1 MISLET
7 WVEELPKKKFFP
19 RENTTD
25 CLVTIS
31 MLISNRIDTVEKC
44 FESFRPLLE
53 QIPSEFIAVDTV
65 GDEKSDGSVDVARK
79 YADKIV
85 HFEWCD
91 DFAAARNAGLKEARG
106 KWLIY
111 LDDDE
116 WFDDV
121 GPLIDFFSKPELY
134 ENYDRVSMM
143 EHSYTSVSQIEYNT
157 NEFSRISVILPEAEF
172 VDPVH
177 EHLKGINY
185 KNEYTIKNTF
195 IHHVGYIGKV
205 GDKKS
210 NRNRKIMDKEL
221 KKHPENLHLW
231 IQQIA
236 GAGDDTDEMLKLSEK
251 AVSELKRLKFDDWN
265 NQNWIEIFLYRMKG
279 YAQLKRWDE
288 LDKNVDE
295 FLENVKDIFYGGVV
309 ARFELSRDLVDLGV
323 EKASD
328 WIHMYFDALE
338 YCQKNDKKPVE
349 ISYFLSGDINSND
362 MYKMVSMYFNL
373 CLKDNKDNA
382 YENIGKMIFD
392 VPWEIFDEKRKDVLA
407 FGLKQAISEE
417 DKETVKFLCDAF
429 MHDKSMSKEFFEQL
443 DRVDIGIESDAAQ
456 ENFDQ
461 LIESVDDVKNE
472 SLWIKQHAR
481 KKVSEDELERS
492 LGDETTFAYP
502 NEDLIRIC
510 VKNGISPQKY
520 VEKVSFED
528 VEKSVGA
535 IIAKEENHLDRIP
548 LFASEIEKN
557 WENSVLRNY
566 LLAALRKRYIFQ
578 GTMPLNKALGES
590 EKYCRNMIEYAE
602 SIYLTELCDSAS
614 VLLPKEIR
622 FAILFEKALKLKKSG
637 ALKECLAYLQRS
649 LDVFNESET
658 LIRRIIQEIEL
669 DQRKQIKVD
678 DEMAMLGNQVKSQI
692 IALISQGQNEVAAR
706 LLKELKQIT
715 PEDPDLA
722 TLEKLCQP

>member
-1 MISLET
+1 MET
-7 WVEELPKKKFFP
+7 WVEELPKKKFFS
-19 RENTTD
+19 RVNTTE

-91 DFAAARNAGLKEARG
+91 DFAEARNAGLKEARG

-143 EHSYTSVSQIEYNT
+143 EHSYASVSQIEYGT
-157 NEFSRISVILPEAEF
+157 NQFSRISVILPEAEF

-195 IHHVGYIGKV
+195 IHHVGYIGKI
-205 GDKKS
+205 GDKKTD
-210 NRNRKIMDKEL
+210 RNRKIMDKEL

-279 YAQLKRWDE
+279 YARLKRWDE
-288 LDKNVDE
+288 LDRNVDE
-295 FLENVKDIFYGGVV
+295 FLENVKDIFYGGV
-309 ARFELSRDLVDLGV
+309 ASRFELSRDLADLGV

-382 YENIGKMIFD
+382 YENIRKMIFE

-407 FGLKQAISEE
+407 FGLKQVISEE

-443 DRVDIGIESDAAQ
+443 DRVDIGIESDTAQ
-456 ENFDQ
+456 KNFDQ
-461 LIESVDDVKNE
+461 LIESIDYVASD
-472 SLWIKQHAR
+472 SLWVKQHAR

-502 NEDLIRIC
+502 NEDLVRIC
-510 VKNGISPQKY
+510 IRNGISPQKY

-535 IIAKEENHLDRIP
+535 IVAKEENHLDRIP
-548 LFASEIEKN
+548 LFAAEIEN
-557 WENSVLRNY
+557 VWQSSVQRNY
-566 LLAALRKRYIFQ
+566 LLASLRKRYIFQ
-578 GTMPLNKALGES
+578 GTMSLNKVLVES
-590 EKYCRNMIEYAE
+590 EKYCRNMIEYAK
-602 SIYLTELCDSAS
+602 SIYLTKLCDSAS

-622 FAILFEKALKLKKSG
+622 FAILFEKALELKKSG
-637 ALKECLAYLQRS
+637 VLKECLAYLQQS
-649 LDVFNESET
+649 LDIFNEAET

-669 DQRKQIKVD
+669 DQRKQAKVN
-678 DEMAMLGNQVKSQI
+678 DEMIKLGNQVKSQI
-692 IALISQGQNEVAAR
+692 IALISQGQNEVAAS
-706 LLKELKQIT
+706 LLNELKQIT
-715 PEDPDLA
+715 PSDPDLA
-722 TLEKLCQP
+722 TLEKLCQA

>member
-1 MISLET
+1 MET

-19 RENTTD
+19 RVNTTD

-143 EHSYTSVSQIEYNT
+143 EHSYASVSQIEYAT
-157 NEFSRISVILPEAEF
+157 NEFSRISVIVPEAEF

-185 KNEYTIKNTF
+185 RNEYTIKNTF

-205 GDKKS
+205 GNEKS
-210 NRNRKIMDKEL
+210 DRNRKIMDKEL

-236 GAGDDTDEMLKLSEK
+236 GAGGDTDEMLKLSEK
-251 AVSELKRLKFDDWN
+251 AVSELKRLKLDDWN

-279 YAQLKRWDE
+279 YSQLKRWDD

-295 FLENVKDIFYGGVV
+295 FLENVKDIFYRGV
-309 ARFELSRDLVDLGV
+309 AAECEISRDWVDLGV
-323 EKASD
+323 KKASD

-349 ISYFLSGDINSND
+349 ISYFLSRDINSND

-382 YENIGKMIFD
+382 YENIRKMIFD

-407 FGLKQAISEE
+407 FGLKQAVNEE
-417 DKETVKFLCDAF
+417 DKETVKFLCDSF
-429 MHDKSMSKEFFEQL
+429 MHDEIMSEEFFEQL
-443 DRVDIGIESDAAQ
+443 DRVDIEIESDTAQ

-461 LIESVDDVKNE
+461 LIESIDDVA
-472 SLWIKQHAR
+472 SDFLWIKQHAR
-481 KKVSEDELERS
+481 KEVSEDELERS

-528 VEKSVGA
+528 VEKSVSA
-535 IIAKEENHLDRIP
+535 IVAKEENHLDRIP
-548 LFASEIEKN
+548 LFASEIEKK
-557 WENSVLRNY
+557 WKNSVQRNY

-578 GTMPLNKALGES
+578 GTMPLNKVLEES

-602 SIYLTELCDSAS
+602 SIYLTELCDSAA

-622 FAILFEKALKLKKSG
+622 FSILFEKALKLKKSG
-637 ALKECLAYLQRS
+637 ALKECLAYLQQS
-649 LDVFNESET
+649 LDIFNEAET

-669 DQRKQIKVD
+669 DQRKQVKVS
-678 DEMAMLGNQVKSQI
+678 DEMIKLGNQVKSQI
-692 IALISQGQNEVAAR
+692 IALISQGQNEVAAG
-706 LLKELKQIT
+706 LLNELKQIT

>member
-1 MISLET
+1 MET
-7 WVEELPKKKFFP
+7 WVEELPKKKFFS
-19 RENTTD
+19 RVNTTE

-31 MLISNRIDTVEKC
+31 MLVSNQIDTVEKC

-65 GDEKSDGSVDVARK
+65 GDEKSDGSIDVARK

-143 EHSYTSVSQIEYNT
+143 EHSYTSVSQIEYAT

-185 KNEYTIKNTF
+185 RNEYTIKNTF

-205 GDKKS
+205 VDKKTD
-210 NRNRKIMDKEL
+210 RNRKIMDKEL

-236 GAGDDTDEMLKLSEK
+236 GVGNDTDEMLKLSEK
-251 AVSELKRLKFDDWN
+251 SVSELKRLKLDDWN

-295 FLENVKDIFYGGVV
+295 FLENVKDIFYGGVA

-328 WIHMYFDALE
+328 WIRMYFDALE

-382 YENIGKMIFD
+382 YENIRKMIFD

-407 FGLKQAISEE
+407 FGLKQAINEE
-417 DKETVKFLCDAF
+417 DKETVKFLCDSF
-429 MHDKSMSKEFFEQL
+429 MHDEIMCEEFFEQL
-443 DRVDIGIESDAAQ
+443 DRVDIGIESETAQ

-461 LIESVDDVKNE
+461 LIESIDDVT
-472 SLWIKQHAR
+472 SDSFWIKQHAR
-481 KKVSEDELERS
+481 KNVSEDELKRS
-492 LGDETTFAYP
+492 LSDEITFAYP
-502 NEDLIRIC
+502 NEDLVRIC

-520 VEKVSFED
+520 VEGASFEE
-528 VEKSVGA
+528 VEESVGA
-535 IIAKEENHLDRIP
+535 IVAKEENHLDRIP
-548 LFASEIEKN
+548 LFAAEIEN
-557 WENSVLRNY
+557 IWESSVQRNY
-566 LLAALRKRYIFQ
+566 LLAALRKRYILQ
-578 GTMPLNKALGES
+578 GTMVLSKVMDES
-590 EKYCRNMIEYAE
+590 EKYCKNMIEYANN
-602 SIYLTELCDSAS
+602 IYLPELCDSVS
-614 VLLPKEIR
+614 ELLPAEVR
-622 FAILFEKALKLKKSG
+622 FAILFGKALKFKKDNH
-637 ALKECLAYLQRS
+637 LKECLTYLQKALEVFKYSES
-649 LDVFNESET
+649 L
-658 LIRRIIQEIEL
+658 IKRIIQSIEL
-669 DQRKQIKVD
+669 DQRKQIKVNG
-678 DEMAMLGNQVKSQI
+678 EMARLGNQVKSQI
-692 IALISQGQNEVAAR
+692 IALISQGQNEVAAG
-706 LLKELKQIT
+706 LLNELKQIT
-715 PEDPDLA
+715 PEDSDLE
-722 TLEKLCQP
+722 TLEKLCQS

>member
-1 MISLET
+1 MIDLET

-19 RENTTD
+19 RVNTTD

-85 HFEWCD
+85 HFKWCD
-91 DFAAARNAGLKEARG
+91 DFAAARNAGLREARG

-116 WFDDV
+116 WFDDA

-143 EHSYTSVSQIEYNT
+143 EHSYTFVSQIEYAT

-185 KNEYTIKNTF
+185 RNEYTIKNTF

-205 GDKKS
+205 GDKKTD
-210 NRNRKIMDKEL
+210 RNRKIMDKEL
-221 KKHPENLHLW
+221 KKHPGNLHLW
-231 IQQIA
+231 LQQIA
-236 GAGDDTDEMLKLSEK
+236 GAGNDTDEMLKLSEK
-251 AVSELKRLKFDDWN
+251 AVSELKRLKLDDWN

-295 FLENVKDIFYGGVV
+295 FLENVKDIFYGGVA

-349 ISYFLSGDINSND
+349 ISYFLSRDINSND

-373 CLKDNKDNA
+373 CLKDNKDNE
-382 YENIGKMIFD
+382 YENIRKMIFD
-392 VPWEIFDEKRKDVLA
+392 VPWEIFDEKRKDILA
-407 FGLKQAISEE
+407 FGLKQSINEE
-417 DKETVKFLCDAF
+417 DKETVKFLCDTF
-429 MHDKSMSKEFFEQL
+429 IHDEIMSEEFFEQL
-443 DRVDIGIESDAAQ
+443 DRVDIGIESDTAQ
-456 ENFDQ
+456 EKFDQ
-461 LIESVDDVKNE
+461 LIESIDVENE

-492 LGDETTFAYP
+492 LSTETTFAYP
-502 NEDLIRIC
+502 NEDLVRIC
-510 VKNGISPQKY
+510 IRNGISPQKY

-528 VEKSVGA
+528 VEKSVSA
-535 IIAKEENHLDRIP
+535 IVAKEENHLDRIP
-548 LFASEIEKN
+548 LFAAEIEKN
-557 WENSVLRNY
+557 WENSVQRNY
-566 LLAALRKRYIFQ
+566 LLAALRKRYILQ
-578 GTMPLNKALGES
+578 GTMVLNKVLEES
-590 EKYCRNMIEYAE
+590 EKYCRNMIEYAK
-602 SIYLTELCDSAS
+602 SVYLPELCESAS

-622 FAILFEKALKLKKSG
+622 FASLFEKALELKKSG
-637 ALKECLAYLQRS
+637 ALKECLAYLQQS
-649 LDVFNESET
+649 LDVFNETET

-678 DEMAMLGNQVKSQI
+678 DEMARLGNQVKSQI
-692 IALISQGQNEVAAR
+692 IALISQGQNAVAAG

-722 TLEKLCQP
+722 TLEKLCQA

>member
-1 MISLET
+1 MET

-19 RENTTD
+19 RVNTTD

-91 DFAAARNAGLKEARG
+91 DFAKARNAGLKEARG

-143 EHSYTSVSQIEYNT
+143 EHSYASVSQIEYNT
-157 NEFSRISVILPEAEF
+157 NEFSRISVIVPEAEF

-185 KNEYTIKNTF
+185 RNEYIIKNTF
-195 IHHVGYIGKV
+195 IHHVGYVGKV
-205 GDKKS
+205 GDKKTD
-210 NRNRKIMDKEL
+210 RNRKIMDKEL

-236 GAGDDTDEMLKLSEK
+236 GAGGDTDEMLKLSEK
-251 AVSELKRLKFDDWN
+251 AVSELKRLKLDNWN

-295 FLENVKDIFYGGVV
+295 FLENVKDIFYRGVT
-309 ARFELSRDLVDLGV
+309 AECELSRDWVDLGV

-328 WIHMYFDALE
+328 WIYMYFDALE

-349 ISYFLSGDINSND
+349 ISYFLSRDINSND
-362 MYKMVSMYFNL
+362 MYKMVSMYFDL

-382 YENIGKMIFD
+382 YENIRKMIFD

-407 FGLKQAISEE
+407 FGLKQSINEE

-429 MHDKSMSKEFFEQL
+429 MNDKSMIKEFFEQL
-443 DRVDIGIESDAAQ
+443 DRVDIGIESDTAQ

-461 LIESVDDVKNE
+461 LIESIDFKNE

-481 KKVSEDELERS
+481 KNVSEDELKRS

-502 NEDLIRIC
+502 NEDLVRIC

-535 IIAKEENHLDRIP
+535 IVAKEENHLDRIP
-548 LFASEIEKN
+548 LFASEIERT
-557 WENSVLRNY
+557 WESSVQRNY

-578 GTMPLNKALGES
+578 GTMPLNKVLEES
-590 EKYCRNMIEYAE
+590 EKYCRNMIEYAK

-637 ALKECLAYLQRS
+637 ALKECLAYLQQS
-649 LDVFNESET
+649 LDIFNEAET

-678 DEMAMLGNQVKSQI
+678 DEMARLGNQVKSQI
-692 IALISQGQNEVAAR
+692 IALISQGQNEVATG
-706 LLKELKQIT
+706 LLNELKQIT

-722 TLEKLCQP
+722 TLEKLCQS